1 VHEVGIAQNILDI
14 VVRHADGGS
23 AGRVTRVTVK
33 VGALATVVPDCLTF
47 AFEALARG
55 TCAEKATLQIEDV
68 QGRGTCR
75 VCGAEFPVKEFLPAC
90 AHCGSPEVAVAG
102 GDDLTVESMEI
113 E

>member
-1 VHEVGIAQNILDI
+1 MHEASIAQSILDI
-14 VVRHADGGS
+14 VARYAEGGK

-33 VGALATVVPDCLTF
+33 VGALAAVVPECLTF

-55 TCAEKATLQIEDV
+55 TCAEMSVLDV
-68 QGRGTCR
+68 EEVEGRGTCR
-75 VCGAEFPVKEFLPAC
+75 TCGAEFPVREFLPAC